1 MDTSVSEKCI
11 RKPDGGSHPSVI
23 DCYKA
28 RVSGDHSI
36 AAAVQDRT

>member
-1 MDTSVSEKCI
+1 MDTSVSEKCA
-11 RKPDGGSHPSVI
+11 RQRGRGSHPSVI

-36 AAAVQDRT
+36 AAAMQDRP